1 MVSIRD
7 ISTKCGVSV
16 STVSKAL
23 NGYKDVSEE
32 TRLLVLK
39 TAKELGYVPNAN
51 ARALK
56 TNRTFT
62 LGILFV
68 DDQNNGL
75 THLYFSH
82 VLNSFKSEAEKN
94 GYNITFIHKRWGRQ
108 TISLLQNCKFRGIEG
123 VCIACVEPNDP
134 EVQELAQSDVTV
146 VSIDYI
152 FSGCGCVLSDNKND
166 MADLVRYVYS
176 MGHRKI
182 AFIHGTDSY
191 VTQQRIEGYVSTL
204 KELELEVRQEYMLEG
219 LYTNPYTT
227 KLATEKLLKLKDRP
241 TCILLPDDVSAFGA
255 IEAIW
260 EAGLKIPDD
269 ISIAGYDGVIYSRL
283 ISPRLTTVHQDADRI
298 GRESARLLIYNIE
311 NSKKPKLEP
320 IIVKGEL
327 LTNQSVGRIGVASQ

>member
-7 ISTKCGVSV
+7 ISIKCGVSV

-32 TRLLVLK
+32 TRRLVLK
-39 TAKELGYVPNAN
+39 TAKELGYVPNAH

-82 VLNSFKSEAEKN
+82 VLNSFKSEAEEN
-94 GYNITFIHKRWGRQ
+94 GYNITFIHKRWGKQ
-108 TISLLQNCKFRGIEG
+108 IITLLQNCKFRGIEG

-134 EVQELAQSDVTV
+134 EVQELAKSDVPV

-152 FSGCGCVLSDNKND
+152 FPGCGCVLSDNRND
-166 MADLVRYVYS
+166 MAELVRCVYS

-204 KELELEVRQEYMLEG
+204 RELGLEVRQEYMLES

-227 KLATEKLLKLKDRP
+227 KKATEKLLQLEDRP

-255 IEAIW
+255 IEAIQ

-283 ISPRLTTVHQDADRI
+283 ISPRLTTVRQDTDKI
-298 GRESARLLIYNIE
+298 GREAAKLLIYNIE
-311 NSKKPKLEP
+311 HPQNPKLEP

-327 LTNQSVGRIGVASQ
+327 LTNQSVGLV